1 MTNQDKNW
9 ILFWIYVIITASS
22 IIYLTDQI

>member
-9 ILFWIYVIITASS
+9 ILFWVVVFIASA
-22 IIYLTDQI
+22 IVLYLTNQI

>member
-9 ILFWIYVIITASS
+9 ILFCVIVFVASGA
-22 IIYLTDQI
+22 ILYLTGQI

>member
-9 ILFWIYVIITASS
+9 ILFWVVVFIASA
-22 IIYLTDQI
+22 IVLYLANQI

>member
-9 ILFWIYVIITASS
+9 ILFWVVVFVASAIVLYS
-22 IIYLTDQI
+22 TNQI

>member
-9 ILFWIYVIITASS
+9 ILFWVVVFVVTATIVYFS
-22 IIYLTDQI
+22 DQV